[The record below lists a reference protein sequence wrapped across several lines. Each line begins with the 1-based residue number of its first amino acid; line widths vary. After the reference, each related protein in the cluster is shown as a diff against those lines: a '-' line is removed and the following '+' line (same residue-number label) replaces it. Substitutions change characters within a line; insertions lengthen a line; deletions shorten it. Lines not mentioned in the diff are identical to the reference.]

1 MLTYGAGIEDV
12 GDERVRRRLVSLQAR
27 TRPSVQA
34 ELDLRSMQIML
45 QQIRVQRLRPS
56 FLLRDLLD
64 VL

>member
-56 FLLRDLLD
+56 FSLRDLLD